1 MKRNAAIWT
10 LLAIG
15 CGLALLFA
23 TCAAQPCN
31 DDSYAAPIPRSPHP
45 DDAGVYQEKDQFTD
59 VPDSVSQAEPRG
71 RKLFGRLRGWF
82 QRFRD
87 KIRSRRERERVS

>member
-1 MKRNAAIWT
+1 MKRNAVLWI
-10 LLAIG
+10 LLALG
-15 CGLALLFA
+15 VGLALLFA

-31 DDSYAAPIPRSPHP
+31 DDSYAAPMPRSP
-45 DDAGVYQEKDQFTD
+45 DANDAGAYQEKEQFAD
-59 VPDSVSQAEPRG
+59 VPDSVSQAEPHG
-71 RKLFGRLRGWF
+71 RKLFGRFRGWF

>member
-1 MKRNAAIWT
+1 MKRNAGIWI

-23 TCAAQPCN
+23 TCGAQPSN
-31 DDSYAAPIPRSPHP
+31 DDSYAAPVPRSP
-45 DDAGVYQEKDQFTD
+45 DANDAGAYQEKDQFDD

-71 RKLFGRLRGWF
+71 RKLFSRLRGWF

-87 KIRSRRERERVS
+87 KIRSRREHER